1 MYETGSLLGV
11 NAQLQ
16 RVARTSAET
25 ELQFA
30 MTFVVFFFSAVNQV
44 MQPNRLPQQ
53 KILNFWSIIA
63 KHFVL

>member
-30 MTFVVFFFSAVNQV
+30 MTFVVFFFFCSEPGHA
-44 MQPNRLPQQ
+44 
-53 KILNFWSIIA
+53 A
-63 KHFVL
+63 